1 MEQTTVTFQ
10 PKDSPINGRY
20 VTARGLH
27 GLLFNT
33 LKQAD
38 PEETTWLHGHASP
51 KPYSLAPLYTE
62 KGHLAGLRLSAVN
75 DRAVT
80 LMSRAWVWHE
90 QRQTVLRL
98 GRQEFIAA
106 RVHSQPGPS
115 WLQLARSQARSQMT
129 LDFLSPTAF
138 KQGPGH
144 LTLPLP
150 RNVFDWPVR
159 VWQEHGPPH
168 TLPADWHDW
177 CEKAIFITEHQI
189 QTATVSISRQEQFTG
204 FVGRVTFTAHEG
216 SEIQLAIWQALGQLA
231 AFCGVGHKTTMGLG
245 AVGRRSN

>member
-1 MEQTTVTFQ
+1 MERLTVSF
-10 PKDSPINGRY
+10 SPISGHIDGRY

-27 GLLFNT
+27 GLLFNA

-38 PEETTWLHGHASP
+38 PDEATWLHGHPSP
-51 KPYSLAPLYTE
+51 KPYSMAPLYTE
-62 KGHLAGLRLSAVN
+62 TGHLAGLRLSAVN

-80 LMSRAWVWHE
+80 LISRAWSWHE

-98 GRQEFIAA
+98 GRQEFTVA
-106 RVHSQPGPS
+106 RVHSQPGPT
-115 WLQLARSQARSQMT
+115 WLQLARSQARSEMT

-159 VWQEHGPPH
+159 VWQVHGPPY

-177 CEKAIFITEHQI
+177 CEKSIFITDHQI
-189 QTATVSISRQEQFTG
+189 HTASVNISQKEQFTG

-245 AVGRRSN
+245 AVGWCSN